1 MWTRTKKM
9 VLVFLE
15 VKGVIYTNYFPKFE
29 TINAEYVKKALA
41 RFPKVFQREEA
52 NHVIP
57 GLLPALG

>member
-1 MWTRTKKM
+1 M

-29 TINAEYVKKALA
+29 TINAEYVKKALV